1 MSFAEHLRA
10 QGPHQVHAAR
20 HHLHRGAAGRHP
32 PLPEVC
38 SSSTFSFPF
47 GQGSSY
53 LNQQSPRHFRFQY
66 IQMFL
71 GEFLGKKPNSYR
83 LFISPVS
90 FAAAGALER
99 CSRPRR
105 WWRSP
110 AGTTATAS
118 AASSAASPSTPPR
131 CATGPTT
138 RSTAAS
144 ATAGS
149 GQSAHLP
156 EFPPTEPTFPTWAG
170 NLNFNHCLVCCRP
183 ATGISLLAPTLSR
196 HPVIF

>member
-1 MSFAEHLRA
+1 MVSLVLVVALTCLKIVANWGPLSSPALYKMSRIDSERA
-10 QGPHQVHAAR
+10 CPTSLNKR
-20 HHLHRGAAGRHP
+20 ILLGA
-32 PLPEVC
+32 
-38 SSSTFSFPF
+38 T
-47 GQGSSY
+47 
-53 LNQQSPRHFRFQY
+53 
-66 IQMFL
+66 
-71 GEFLGKKPNSYR
+71 
-83 LFISPVS
+83 
-90 FAAAGALER
+90 ER
-99 CSRPRR
+99 CSRRRR
-105 WWRSP
+105 WWPRP

-118 AASSAASPSTPPR
+118 AASSAASPSTQPR
-131 CATGPTT
+131 CATAPTT